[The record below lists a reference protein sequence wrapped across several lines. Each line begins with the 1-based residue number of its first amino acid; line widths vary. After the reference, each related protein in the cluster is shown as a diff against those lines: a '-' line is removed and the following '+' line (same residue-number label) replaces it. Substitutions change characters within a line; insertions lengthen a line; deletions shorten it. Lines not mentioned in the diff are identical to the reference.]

1 MSVPWSLDPPPA
13 YEELDPSRLTPPS
26 HGIGQSRFFRSTTSL
41 TLDPSAGGDEKRRL
55 LLIYVHGFMGS
66 EESFQNF
73 PKHVHDLLTISLG
86 ESHVIYTK
94 VYPRYKTRGP
104 IHVARDQFSQW
115 LSPHEAPDLDIILLG
130 HSLGGIISSEVALVS
145 RNHRLKHRV
154 LGLVNFDVPFLG
166 LHPRVVATG
175 IGSLFH
181 RSPDDPSDPESTP
194 SPGGFNVPDQNQTFD
209 PAFSNDLHLAR
220 WKGWGGARHFISK
233 YSENLSRSLVRYF
246 FSYYDHAGCMN
257 NYPELIKRH
266 RKLLELEAID
276 DWNTPADSGVN
287 RIRFV
292 NYFTTS
298 TGPAKKPKKGSA
310 QDEHSRRES
319 DTSSVSQ
326 TDTKSLE
333 SEQKPTTDYDKH
345 DGVGTEHT
353 QDHAS
358 NKNKGDGDREGDG
371 DGDEENSP
379 PKSLRKFCYLPK
391 DSIKGRD
398 DLWVPVLMEG
408 VDEVVA
414 HQSMFLPRNIYYDRL
429 VGDTASRIESWIH
442 DDLTKRAVLD
452 GEIGKS
458 AGVDG

>member
-1 MSVPWSLDPPPA
+1 M
-13 YEELDPSRLTPPS
+13 
-26 HGIGQSRFFRSTTSL
+26 
-41 TLDPSAGGDEKRRL
+41 
-55 LLIYVHGFMGS
+55 
-66 EESFQNF
+66 
-73 PKHVHDLLTISLG
+73 
-86 ESHVIYTK
+86 
-94 VYPRYKTRGP
+94 
-104 IHVARDQFSQW
+104 
-115 LSPHEAPDLDIILLG
+115 
-130 HSLGGIISSEVALVS
+130 
-145 RNHRLKHRV
+145 KHRI

-181 RSPDDPSDPESTP
+181 RSPDDPSDPGSTP

-209 PAFSNDLHLAR
+209 PAFSNDLHLKR
-220 WKGWGGARHFISK
+220 WTGWSGARHFISK
-233 YSENLSRSLVRYF
+233 YSDHLSRSLVRYF

-276 DWNTPADSGVN
+276 DWNMPADSGVS

-298 TGPAKKPKKGSA
+298 TGPIKKTKQERPRG
-310 QDEHSRRES
+310 EHSQ
-319 DTSSVSQ
+319 DQSSSSSPSE
-326 TDTKSLE
+326 TDTKSPE
-333 SEQKPTTDYDKH
+333 TERTPTASDDDDKH
-345 DGVGTEHT
+345 RDDVAEHS
-353 QDHAS
+353 QDHAKD
-358 NKNKGDGDREGDG
+358 NDHGAGEREGDG

-429 VGDTASRIESWIH
+429 VGDTASCIESWIH

-458 AGVDG
+458 AGDG